1 MYGTQYCHLKCV
13 RIEKV
18 IVCKEISYDFVGM
31 RFKTAKSLLQILP
44 GLNIVICNKRTNF
57 DYQMAGIP
65 IG

>member
-1 MYGTQYCHLKCV
+1 M